1 MRKSCTTAFL
11 AIVQELRVTRP
22 DGYQGL
28 LLKLDLISKTKPAL
42 ISFMGSFYSQEL
54 VYVYRGFPQDTVL
67 YLPRSPVTV
76 SKFYSEMAQ
85 LQKPPCHR
93 GRGQQLKFPSK
104 SRESDQFPSLE
115 KLSQP
120 SHDHSLFRSP
130 IHSLIQQTFSEPLPG
145 ANHCAR
151 CWETRVPALTHA

>member
-1 MRKSCTTAFL
+1 MIINNHIAVHGISEELFGVMRKFCTTAFL
-11 AIVQELRVTRP
+11 ATVWELRVTRP
-22 DGYQGL
+22 DGYQGP

-85 LQKPPCHR
+85 LQKPPCHQ
-93 GRGQQLKFPSK
+93 GRQKTTVK
-104 SRESDQFPSLE
+104 SPFQKQR
-115 KLSQP
+115 K
-120 SHDHSLFRSP
+120 
-130 IHSLIQQTFSEPLPG
+130 
-145 ANHCAR
+145 
-151 CWETRVPALTHA
+151 

>member
-1 MRKSCTTAFL
+1 MGVLSATVTIRNHRAVHGVPQEPFGVMRKSCTTAFL
-11 AIVQELRVTRP
+11 ATVWELRVTRP

-67 YLPRSPVTV
+67 YLPRSPGTV
-76 SKFYSEMAQ
+76 SKFYSETAQ

-93 GRGQQLKFPSK
+93 GRQRATVKIPFQKQRK
-104 SRESDQFPSLE
+104 
-115 KLSQP
+115 
-120 SHDHSLFRSP
+120 
-130 IHSLIQQTFSEPLPG
+130 
-145 ANHCAR
+145 
-151 CWETRVPALTHA
+151 

>member
-11 AIVQELRVTRP
+11 ATVWELHVTRP

-85 LQKPPCHR
+85 LQSLLVTEA
-93 GRGQQLKFPSK
+93 GRGQQLKFPST
-104 SRESDQFPSLE
+104 SRESD
-115 KLSQP
+115 
-120 SHDHSLFRSP
+120 
-130 IHSLIQQTFSEPLPG
+130 
-145 ANHCAR
+145 
-151 CWETRVPALTHA
+151 